1 MTEHRISLDLVARMR
16 DGTGHSIFGASVS
29 PMFLNCSGSLIPNVM
44 APDEAGFDAAWGTV
58 AHSIAEQWLK
68 AGRPPEHLLGKNEFI
83 ESGDWGHLIDIDEEM
98 FFHVERCVDICE
110 WLPGDHLIEE
120 HVDYSHIT
128 PIPNQGGTLDFAALN
143 PGLAYL
149 RDHKFGNSP
158 ENIVYA
164 EENPQLMLYAIGVVR
179 RYHAKYD
186 FKEFVLGIN
195 QPRLDHFDE
204 WVCSMKRLREFEAY
218 ARERMAAAWQLDAP
232 RTPGSKQCRWCKV
245 KATCGA
251 YAKVIE
257 DLVSAA
263 FLDETV
269 SAGEIESLKTR
280 LEDDSYELVPV
291 PAAELS
297 TRHLAKL
304 LPWRSSIESYFAA
317 VEEELSK
324 RAASGEKV
332 PGHKLVEGRTH
343 RKFTSESK
351 ARAAL
356 LAAGLGRDDIISE
369 SFVSP
374 NQATDLLRKK
384 LKFKPA
390 QIEEVLSGLIHKP
403 PGKPTLV
410 PESDRRPE
418 VSDVAGQA
426 FGPAQTHET
435 EEEL

>member
-16 DGTGHSIFGASVS
+16 DGTGHSIYGASGS
-29 PMFLNCSGSLIPNVM
+29 PMFLACLGSLIPNVM

-58 AHSIAEQWLK
+58 AHGITELWLR
-68 AGRPPEHLLGKNEFI
+68 AGRPPEHLLGKQEFV

-98 FFHVERCVDICE
+98 FFHAQRCVDICE
-110 WLPGDHLIEE
+110 WMPGDHLIEE

-143 PGLAYL
+143 PGIAYL

-204 WVCSMKRLREFEAY
+204 WTCSMKRLREFEEY

-232 RTPGSKQCRWCKV
+232 RTPGPKQCRWCKV

-251 YAKVIE
+251 YAKVI
-257 DLVSAA
+257 DDMLSSA
-263 FLDETV
+263 FVDETV
-269 SAGEIESLKTR
+269 SAESVATLKQR
-280 LEDDSYELVPV
+280 LEGDYNVIPA

-297 TRHLAKL
+297 TLHLSKL
-304 LPWRSSIESYFAA
+304 LPWRSTIESWLAS
-317 VEEELSK
+317 VEHELQT
-324 RAASGEKV
+324 RALRGEKV
-332 PGHKLVEGRTH
+332 PGHKIVESRTH
-343 RKFTSESK
+343 RKFRDPEK
-351 ARAAL
+351 VKRVL
-356 LAAGLGRDDIISE
+356 LDAGLSRDQVITE
-369 SFVSP
+369 SMVSP
-374 NQATDLLRKK
+374 NQAQDLLRRK
-384 LKFKPA
+384 LKLKPA
-390 QIEEVLSGLIHKP
+390 EIEELLSGHIFKP
-403 PGKPTLV
+403 PGGATLV
-410 PESDRRPE
+410 PLTDRRQEMVDAAAVAFTDSTVSPE
-418 VSDVAGQA
+418 D
-426 FGPAQTHET
+426 
-435 EEEL
+435 EEL